1 MKVAIVGS
9 RNYPELEKVREF
21 VRTLPKNA
29 IIISGGAKGVDQTAE
44 DEAHKQ
50 GLEVISVTPEWDKWG
65 KRAGLVR
72 NDMIVS
78 LAHQVVAFWDG
89 MSRGTKY
96 TIDKARKENVITQ
109 VFNVVN

>member
-1 MKVAIVGS
+1 MKKILLIALPLLLIIGCEDKDNESSNSVIV
-9 RNYPELEKVREF
+9 NKIM
-21 VRTLPKNA
+21 T
-29 IIISGGAKGVDQTAE
+29 IE
-44 DEAHKQ
+44 DVECIQ
-50 GLEVISVTPEWDKWG
+50 NGDKWG